1 MRVAVLGSGSR
12 GNAVVVEAEGRRLLL
27 DAGFSCREIEK
38 RLTALGLAA
47 ESLDAVVV
55 THEHRD
61 HLRGADRLARRWR
74 LPIYATGGTLG
85 RARGL
90 SDEARRLARTIAS
103 GRPAE
108 VGGFL
113 VEPFAIPHDAAE
125 PVGLVVTAPD
135 GGRVGLAGDLGSR
148 SRLAWAR
155 LAELDVLLL
164 ETNHDLDMLRNGPYP
179 WLLKQ
184 RIAGSHGHLSNRDA
198 ADGLP
203 ELLCD
208 RLRWVVCYH
217 LSETNNLPELAGEEV
232 ARVLAREGSAARVAV
247 SEQDRPGGWIE
258 VAAGAPAAAVPPLAA
273 PAGDLVWPA
282 AFARARAAA
291 APDPQLAVPF
301 AEADS
306 GAPAASSV
314 RAAWRAA
321 LGRRRLP
328 RRPVEPSPQLGLAF
342 GGEA

>member
-12 GNAVVVEAEGRRLLL
+12 GNAVVVDGGGRRILL

-38 RLTALGLAA
+38 RLATLGLSA

-61 HLRGADRLARRWR
+61 HVRGADRLARRWG
-74 LPIYATGGTLG
+74 LPIYGTGGTLDH
-85 RARGL
+85 ARGL
-90 SDEARRLARTIAS
+90 SDEARRLARPLAS
-103 GRPAE
+103 GVPVEIA
-108 VGGFL
+108 GFV

-135 GGRVGLAGDLGSR
+135 GCRLGLAGDLGSR

-164 ETNHDLDMLRNGPYP
+164 ETNHDLDMLRSGPYP
-179 WLLKQ
+179 WVLKQ
-184 RIAGSHGHLSNRDA
+184 RIASRHGHLSNRDA

-217 LSETNNLPELAGEEV
+217 LSQTNNLPHLAGEEV
-232 ARVLAREGSAARVAV
+232 AVMLEREGSRAAVAV
-247 SEQDRPGGWIE
+247 AEQDRPSGWIE
-258 VAAGAPAAAVPPLAA
+258 VTADALAAGAAAHRAARLAA
-273 PAGDLVWPA
+273 PPA
-282 AFARARAAA
+282 A
-291 APDPQLAVPF
+291 QLAVPF
-301 AEADS
+301 AGPGSAAPGADVPS
-306 GAPAASSV
+306 RGGLAA
-314 RAAWRAA
+314 AF
-321 LGRRRLP
+321 RRRRP
-328 RRPVEPSPQLGLAF
+328 RRPREPAPSPQLGLAF
-342 GGEA
+342 GGEG